1 MFSRGEGKPKQELPC
16 SILASL
22 FYIPCSLPWVVP
34 GAYANKALFL
44 RPIREGDANTVYTQD
59 LSGKEACWARCPP
72 GSLHS
77 GQCFL
82 FYFFFLSFF
91 LFIFF
96 FTVHGVCGC
105 LAVTSSTHH
114 FISISPHSN
123 WLTLAKKLFLRT
135 YDVMPSTVINAGSS
149 GIVWFGHIGVVIEQ
163 LPFPPGSTGII

>member
-1 MFSRGEGKPKQELPC
+1 MSGWFFLLGSYLAAKNWHYRPVQLKQARFIGQAASSMFSRGEGKPKQELPC

-22 FYIPCSLPWVVP
+22 FYILCSLPWVVP
-34 GAYANKALFL
+34 AAYANKALFL

-91 LFIFF
+91 FF

-114 FISISPHSN
+114 FIPISPHSN
-123 WLTLAKKLFLRT
+123 WLTLAKKLFFENL
-135 YDVMPSTVINAGSS
+135 
-149 GIVWFGHIGVVIEQ
+149 
-163 LPFPPGSTGII
+163 